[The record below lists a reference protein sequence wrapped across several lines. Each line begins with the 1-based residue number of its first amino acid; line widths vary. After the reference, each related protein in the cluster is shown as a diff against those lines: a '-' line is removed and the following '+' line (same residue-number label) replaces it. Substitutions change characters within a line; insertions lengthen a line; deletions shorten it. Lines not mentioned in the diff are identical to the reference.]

1 MASCLLSLAL
11 LSVLLPT
18 VAGAATVA
26 SVFGGR
32 VPCAEE
38 SGIQFCAGSLATRV
52 PSWDGVPLDVNVT
65 LPPAA
70 MDGPF
75 PLIVELHGWSLGKT
89 PTPFVD
95 RALAGYIVLSYSARG
110 FQGSCGTPAS
120 RAPDPTLAN
129 PNACLERGWVRLAD
143 ARYEGRDTQ
152 HLAGLLVD
160 EGLVSPDRI
169 GVTGAS
175 YGGGQSMILAALH
188 DRVMLPDGT
197 LVPWQSPGGL
207 PMTIAAAAPQIPW
220 SNLAEALAPAGR
232 TLDYRSDNPY
242 GTRAGIQKQ
251 SWNALLYALGL
262 GTGFYVP
269 AGADPEADL
278 PSWNARLSAGEPYD
292 GEPVLE
298 HALAEIS
305 SHHSAYG
312 IDDAE
317 APAPLFIYNAW
328 TDDLFPADEALRFYR
343 KLKAHHPD
351 AEIALHF
358 ADGFGHPRA
367 GLGGDTARVQA
378 RIEAFFARHLLGSAD
393 PLPPAVETFTQG
405 CNGTAVEGPFTA
417 PDWDALHPG
426 EVRFAERAARRF
438 TSEGGS
444 AATAKA
450 LDPLGGGPCRTVPA
464 VDDPGAATYRFAA
477 ATGSGYTLMGAPT
490 VIANVAVSGSFA
502 QVAARLWDVAPDGTQ
517 ALVAHSFYRP
527 RSDNLGPQVFQLHPN
542 GWHFVA
548 GHAPKLELLGQSV
561 PYGRAPG
568 GDFAVTV
575 RNLELRLP
583 VLEAADGRVV
593 RTPAPAVPP
602 PSAIEPPDSGPP
614 SCPATPDDGC
624 AAGVKTGSGTLAVTP
639 GTSPDDHRIAWRWR
653 RSPRAAKGEFGDP
666 RATTAYRL
674 CVYGG
679 GGLALAATL
688 PAGGTCGGVKDR
700 PCWRARPG
708 GFGYADPAGT
718 PDGVTRVFLTSGG
731 AGKAHIS
738 LRATVAG
745 AIPAPPLTV
754 QLRSSLGTCWQ
765 SPID

>member
-1 MASCLLSLAL
+1 VGRASVVKSRGAGRGSPLLAGPLAPPAGAPVPRAEAGGPGTHTLLVAATPAPLRGIYSGRTAVASDRVGRPLMASCLLSLAL

-393 PLPPAVETFTQG
+393 PLWKDHSPRPTGTPSIPAKCASRSARPGASRRRE
-405 CNGTAVEGPFTA
+405 EA
-417 PDWDALHPG
+417 PRP
-426 EVRFAERAARRF
+426 RRRS
-438 TSEGGS
+438 TRS
-444 AATAKA
+444 AAVRAGRSQRSTTR
-450 LDPLGGGPCRTVPA
+450 GPPRIA
-464 VDDPGAATYRFAA
+464 SRRRPGAAT
-477 ATGSGYTLMGAPT
+477 
-490 VIANVAVSGSFA
+490 
-502 QVAARLWDVAPDGTQ
+502 
-517 ALVAHSFYRP
+517 
-527 RSDNLGPQVFQLHPN
+527 RS
-542 GWHFVA
+542 W
-548 GHAPKLELLGQSV
+548 
-561 PYGRAPG
+561 
-568 GDFAVTV
+568 
-575 RNLELRLP
+575 
-583 VLEAADGRVV
+583 
-593 RTPAPAVPP
+593 
-602 PSAIEPPDSGPP
+602 
-614 SCPATPDDGC
+614 
-624 AAGVKTGSGTLAVTP
+624 
-639 GTSPDDHRIAWRWR
+639 
-653 RSPRAAKGEFGDP
+653 
-666 RATTAYRL
+666 
-674 CVYGG
+674 
-679 GGLALAATL
+679 
-688 PAGGTCGGVKDR
+688 
-700 PCWRARPG
+700 ARP
-708 GFGYADPAGT
+708 P
-718 PDGVTRVFLTSGG
+718 
-731 AGKAHIS
+731 
-738 LRATVAG
+738 
-745 AIPAPPLTV
+745 
-754 QLRSSLGTCWQ
+754 
-765 SPID
+765 